1 MPIRDCAVVA
11 VEGVQ
16 AGGKTTLV
24 HALTAHYRE
33 QGINVTAMDEPAR
46 YSPFLEDIVLH
57 NVGTF
62 DLVAEL
68 DAFAQQLSVPMRA
81 ARHHSLLIAD
91 KTPANVIAYA
101 RTVLDL
107 SEPGVGAIIA
117 AMEALCRAWMPLAY
131 DVVIFSRDRFDQK
144 SGGDRFREKV
154 LTLRDEVEAAV
165 FKATVDS
172 GVKVLELPTELSTEG
187 RVEWIAGQ
195 LDGLGL
201 AAA

>member
-1 MPIRDCAVVA
+1 
-11 VEGVQ
+11 
-16 AGGKTTLV
+16 
-24 HALTAHYRE
+24 
-33 QGINVTAMDEPAR
+33 MDEPAR

-68 DAFAQQLSVPMRA
+68 DAFAQQLSVPMRT

-91 KTPANVIAYA
+91 KTPANVIGYA

-107 SEPGVGAIIA
+107 TEPGVGAVVA
-117 AMEALCRAWMPLAY
+117 ALEGLCRAWMPLAY

-154 LTLRDEVEAAV
+154 LGLRSEVEEAV
-165 FKATVDS
+165 YKATADS
-172 GVKVLELPTELSTEG
+172 GVRTLELPTGLSTER
-187 RVEWIAGQ
+187 RVQWIAEQ
-195 LDGLGL
+195 LDGLGI
-201 AAA
+201 AAT

>member
-1 MPIRDCAVVA
+1 
-11 VEGVQ
+11 
-16 AGGKTTLV
+16 
-24 HALTAHYRE
+24 
-33 QGINVTAMDEPAR
+33 MDEPAR

-62 DLVAEL
+62 DVVAEL
-68 DAFAQQLSVPMRA
+68 DAFAQQLSVPMRT
-81 ARHHSLLIAD
+81 ARHHKLLIAD
-91 KTPANVIAYA
+91 KTPANVLAYA

-107 SEPGVGAIIA
+107 AEPGAGAIVA
-117 AMEALCRAWMPLAY
+117 ALEAVCRAWMPLAY

-165 FKATVDS
+165 FKATTDS
-172 GVKVLELPTELSTEG
+172 GVKVLDLPIGLPTCG
-187 RVEWIAGQ
+187 RVEWIVEQ

-201 AAA
+201 AVA